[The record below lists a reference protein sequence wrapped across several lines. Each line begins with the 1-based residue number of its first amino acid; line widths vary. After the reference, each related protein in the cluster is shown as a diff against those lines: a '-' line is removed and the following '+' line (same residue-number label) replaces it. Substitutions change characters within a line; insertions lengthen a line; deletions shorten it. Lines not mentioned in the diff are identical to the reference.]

1 MQVNR
6 ISYIV
11 YIKNAEVVKRIKEL
25 DVNVTY
31 HSQKGK
37 YATIYFDKSKEKDI
51 KVSLEK
57 MKGVS
62 KFEKSLL
69 EAQQV
74 IFEV

>member
-11 YIKNAEVVKRIKEL
+11 YVKNAEVVKRIKDL

-31 HSQKGK
+31 HSQKAK
-37 YATIYFDKSKEKDI
+37 YATIYFDKDKEKEI
-51 KVSLEK
+51 RVSLEK

-62 KFEKSLL
+62 RFEKSLL
-69 EAQQV
+69 EAQEA